1 MGAAGG
7 VAIGAAGGV
16 AIAVAGG
23 VASGVAAGVEIGVAG
38 GVEIGVA
45 AGVAIGVAAEVT
57 GEVAGGL
64 AAAGTKNNS
73 KSLTR
78 MGIDGTGDSAA
89 CGCAELR
96 EIPEAEVRTKKKI
109 RMAQANSPWHAGE
122 KNMRDS
128 VGQVSLQHTRCAG

>member
-1 MGAAGG
+1 MGVAGG
-7 VAIGAAGGV
+7 VAS
-16 AIAVAGG
+16 G

-38 GVEIGVA
+38 GAEIGVA
-45 AGVAIGVAAEVT
+45 GG
-57 GEVAGGL
+57 VAGGVASEV

-89 CGCAELR
+89 CGCAKLR
-96 EIPEAEVRTKKKI
+96 EIPEAEVRTKKKKI
-109 RMAQANSPWHAGE
+109 RMAQANSPWRAGE

-128 VGQVSLQHTRCAG
+128 VG

>member
-7 VAIGAAGGV
+7 IAIGA
-16 AIAVAGG
+16 
-23 VASGVAAGVEIGVAG
+23 AG

-45 AGVAIGVAAEVT
+45 AEVAIGVAAEVT
-57 GEVAGGL
+57 GEVAGEL
-64 AAAGTKNNS
+64 AGCVAPAGTKNSS

-128 VGQVSLQHTRCAG
+128 VGQVSLQ